1 MYDFSGIV
9 YRIWGVSGVLIGMC
23 LIVIILIFL
32 TSKNKEKKKKECM
45 EMCIVIVLFVIF
57 GIYHICLIQKAEV
70 ESYSGEFVEYHRN
83 GVIAPPLPLT
93 AEYVFWN
100 GEGKKQKYYLDLI
113 SKKKYFHM
121 SSKQAKITLYTMK
134 NIHMLLSVYR

>member
-1 MYDFSGIV
+1 MY
-9 YRIWGVSGVLIGMC
+9 
-23 LIVIILIFL
+23 IVIIL
-32 TSKNKEKKKKECM
+32 S
-45 EMCIVIVLFVIF
+45 VIF

-93 AEYVFWN
+93 AEYVFWD

-113 SKKKYFHM
+113 SKKEIFPHEFETGKD
-121 SSKQAKITLYTMK
+121 YTIYYEKHTHVIVGVQM
-134 NIHMLLSVYR
+134 IE